1 MRRDRPP
8 GSLGA
13 AYDLLYEEIKPGDSI
28 EVDAAVTRVR
38 DTEHSIGN
46 AEHAVERLVDR
57 GYLYKVDGQLYI
69 TEHWDGDEASENE
82 Q

>member
-1 MRRDRPP
+1 MRRNRPP

-13 AYDLLYEEIKPGDSI
+13 VYDMLYEEIEPGDSI
-28 EVDAAVTRVR
+28 GVDAAVTKVR
-38 DTEHSIGN
+38 ETERSVGT
-46 AEHAVERLVDR
+46 AEHVVERLVDR

-69 TEHWDGDEASENE
+69 TEHRDGSQDSKSE

>member
-1 MRRDRPP
+1 MRRNRPP

-13 AYDLLYEEIKPGDSI
+13 VYDMLYEEIEPGDSI
-28 EVDAAVTRVR
+28 GVDAAVIKVR
-38 DTEHSIGN
+38 ETERSVGT
-46 AEHAVERLVDR
+46 AEHVVERLVDR

-69 TEHWDGDEASENE
+69 TEHRDGSQDPESE

>member
-1 MRRDRPP
+1 MKRNRPP

-13 AYDLLYEEIKPGDSI
+13 VYDMLYEEIEPGDSI
-28 EVDAAVTRVR
+28 GVDAAVTKVR
-38 DTEHSIGN
+38 ETERSVGT
-46 AEHAVERLVDR
+46 AEHVVERLVDR

-69 TEHWDGDEASENE
+69 TEHRDGSQDPESK

>member
-1 MRRDRPP
+1 MRRNRPP

-13 AYDLLYEEIKPGDSI
+13 VYDMLYEDINPGESI
-28 EVDAAVTRVR
+28 EVDTAVTKVR
-38 DTEHSIGN
+38 ETERSVGT
-46 AEHAVERLVDR
+46 AEHVVERLVDR

-69 TEHWDGDEASENE
+69 TEHRDGSQDPESE

>member
-1 MRRDRPP
+1 MRRNRPP

-13 AYDLLYEEIKPGDSI
+13 AYDLLYEEIKHGDSI
-28 EVDAAVTRVR
+28 EVDTAVTRVR
-38 DTEHSIGN
+38 DTERSIGN

-57 GYLYKVDGQLYI
+57 GYLYEVDGQLYI
-69 TEHWDGDEASENE
+69 TAYRDSDEASENE

>member
-1 MRRDRPP
+1 MRRNRPP

-13 AYDLLYEEIKPGDSI
+13 VYDMLYEDIKPGDSI
-28 EVDAAVTRVR
+28 GIDAAVTKVR
-38 DTEHSIGN
+38 ETERSVGN
-46 AEHAVERLVDR
+46 PEYVIDRLVDR

-69 TEHWDGDEASENE
+69 TEYRDSSQDSKSE

>member
-1 MRRDRPP
+1 MRRNRPP

-13 AYDLLYEEIKPGDSI
+13 VYDMLYEDINPGESI
-28 EVDAAVTRVR
+28 EVDTAVTKVR
-38 DTEHSIGN
+38 ETERSVGT
-46 AEHAVERLVDR
+46 AEHVVERLVDR

-69 TEHWDGDEASENE
+69 TEHRDGSEDSKSE

>member
-1 MRRDRPP
+1 MRRNRPP
-8 GSLGA
+8 RSLGA
-13 AYDLLYEEIKPGDSI
+13 VYDLLYKETKPGDSI

-38 DTEHSIGN
+38 DTQRSIGN

-69 TEHWDGDEASENE
+69 AEHRDGDEASENE

>member
-1 MRRDRPP
+1 MRRNRPP

-13 AYDLLYEEIKPGDSI
+13 IYDMLYEEIEPGDSI
-28 EVDAAVTRVR
+28 GVDAAVTKVR
-38 DTEHSIGN
+38 ETERSVGT
-46 AEHAVERLVDR
+46 AEHVVERLVDR

-69 TEHWDGDEASENE
+69 TEHRDGSQDPESE